1 MVILK
6 SRFNHLMDYR
16 DNNSNIA
23 NHASRVLNT
32 NRPKLNVEQRHV
44 FDSITTERSTS
55 IYFHNSKFKIFDF

>member
-1 MVILK
+1 
-6 SRFNHLMDYR
+6 MDYR

-32 NRPKLNVEQRHV
+32 NRPKLNVEQRYV